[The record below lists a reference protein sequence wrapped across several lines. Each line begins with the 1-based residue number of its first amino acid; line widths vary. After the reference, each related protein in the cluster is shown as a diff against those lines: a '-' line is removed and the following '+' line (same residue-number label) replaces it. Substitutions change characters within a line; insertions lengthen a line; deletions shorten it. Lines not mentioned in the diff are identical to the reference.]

1 MEKFICGECNSV
13 LEFEQSKR
21 GSRIIEMIL
30 WSTLVIPGL
39 IYSIWRKSARKKIC
53 YYCGSDFVF
62 PDSVNAR
69 SLIKS
74 IEKNKNPNL

>member
-1 MEKFICGECNSV
+1 MEKFICGECNSA
-13 LEFEQSKR
+13 LEFDKSKR

-39 IYSIWRKSARKKIC
+39 IYSIWRKSTRKKIC

-62 PDSVNAR
+62 PDSLEAKN
-69 SLIKS
+69 LLKS
-74 IEKNKNPNL
+74 IEKKPKSNF